1 MFTIDYSKAKE
12 FASITD
18 GTYET
23 FIEKAV
29 QDATKNGADFI
40 NIHFRI
46 RKDFQQ
52 EFQNNI
58 DGFKSSERKI
68 YRCSLA
74 DDEFRSG
81 RLETFHFVEDNL
93 DDYILRQSTGLFDKN
108 GVEIFEGDVVKLQ
121 YTITSDLEF
130 FKVNQFRGGSW
141 RIDNRRRGSDLWLR
155 NEDCEVIGNIYQNSD
170 LIESV
175 EE

>member
-1 MFTIDYSKAKE
+1 MIPKFRAFNKKIQKMYS
-12 FASITD
+12 
-18 GTYET
+18 
-23 FIEKAV
+23 
-29 QDATKNGADFI
+29 
-40 NIHFRI
+40 
-46 RKDFQQ
+46 
-52 EFQNNI
+52 I

-155 NEDCEVIGNIYQNSD
+155 NEDLLTPKQNLTLVIGHWLLFKALILRSCACVKIKKGREGFSPQNKKTSM
-170 LIESV
+170 
-175 EE
+175 

>member
-1 MFTIDYSKAKE
+1 
-12 FASITD
+12 
-18 GTYET
+18 
-23 FIEKAV
+23 
-29 QDATKNGADFI
+29 
-40 NIHFRI
+40 
-46 RKDFQQ
+46 
-52 EFQNNI
+52 
-58 DGFKSSERKI
+58 
-68 YRCSLA
+68 
-74 DDEFRSG
+74 RSG